1 MSKFVKGSYTSV
13 SEAESAIDGLVAEGY
28 SKTDI
33 TLVTNKDMSSSVE
46 NEGVDVKTDTD
57 TNREDESFWEK
68 IKNVFTVKDYDE
80 SDDVLAG
87 YQDDIAKGNIVLLVD
102 GDENRENTLD
112 MDNDTTMT
120 PPIAGVNEPVGTTD
134 FVNPAMGAD
143 SSLGVNPSLNAAAG
157 TMGTD
162 DTPLPDDTDLEAA
175 DLTAA
180 PLTDVEDHAGHT
192 NEDKEKIRL
201 QKEKLD
207 VHTNEVQTGEV
218 HVDKKVTEETQTVD
232 VPVKH
237 DEITVERHPVAEG
250 ETAAGE
256 ADLKDE
262 SFTIPVKEEQ
272 IEVHKR
278 PVVTEEVEIEK
289 ETKENMKQVSETVR
303 KEDLD
308 IHTDGDVEIEDNDKK
323 PTDRP

>member
-1 MSKFVKGSYTSV
+1 MSKFVKGSYSSV

-28 SKTDI
+28 SKKDI

-46 NEGVDVKTDTD
+46 NEGVDVKTDTEA
-57 TNREDESFWEK
+57 NREDESFWEK
-68 IKNVFTVKDYDE
+68 IKNVFTVNDYDDA
-80 SDDVLAG
+80 DDVLSG
-87 YQDDIAKGNIVLLVD
+87 YQDDIAQGNIVLLVD
-102 GDENRENTLD
+102 DDENREDTLD
-112 MDNDTTMT
+112 MDNDTAMT
-120 PPIAGVNEPVGTTD
+120 PPTAGINEPVGTTD
-134 FVNPAMGAD
+134 FVNPAVGAD
-143 SSLGVNPSLNAAAG
+143 SSLGVNPSLNAAADTIG
-157 TMGTD
+157 T
-162 DTPLPDDTDLEAA
+162 DTPLPDDTDREAA

-180 PLTDVEDHAGHT
+180 PLNDTDAHTDELT

-207 VHTNEVQTGEV
+207 VQTKEVQTGEV

-237 DEITVERHPVAEG
+237 EEITVERHPVSEG
-250 ETAAGE
+250 ELNPDE

-272 IEVHKR
+272 IEVHKH
-278 PVVTEEVEIEK
+278 PVVTEEVEIDK
-289 ETKENMKQVSETVR
+289 DTKEDVKQVSETVR

-323 PTDRP
+323 PTDHS